1 MKPKSRQP
9 ARNLKKKSGNDSRL
23 PAIDPRILRWI
34 IYGGLGVLVLFVLL
48 VRIRLLGIPLERD
61 EGEYAL
67 MGQLLLKGI
76 PPYEAAY
83 NMKLPGT
90 YYMYALLMAL
100 LGQTAVGVHLGLL
113 VVNLAS
119 IAGMFFIGR
128 RLAGEGLGLLAASL
142 FAYLSL
148 APNYFGF
155 AAHATH
161 FNALFSVL
169 GFLWLLRY
177 KDDQKRIDL
186 LVGGLFFG
194 LAFIMKQ
201 QAVFLLVFGFLAVAL
216 VDWPRRRSVPS
227 YLATLAMYGAML
239 ILPFLLVVLSAMAT
253 GTFDQ
258 FYHWTIAYAREYAG
272 TKTWAE
278 GMISLNSYYNKL
290 SNGMHLFWI
299 AGLAGFAMLFIP
311 AKLKPS
317 RILLLLYG
325 ILSMACVVPGLY
337 FRPHYFIVF
346 LPALALLGAVTL
358 YAIGEL
364 LRHIRI
370 PAAGLVPFLLL
381 LVILVSG
388 INKHKNYLFADG
400 PQKIC
405 RDMFGA
411 SNPFVE
417 SEAIGK
423 FIRDN
428 STPADRVAVL
438 GSEPQ
443 IYFYADRV
451 PATGFIY
458 AYPLMEN
465 QPYSQQMQQDM
476 IREIEA
482 SAPKFMVYVYSP
494 LSWLRKDGSSMDI
507 FNWHDNYKTAYNYVG
522 VVDLNPK
529 GPSVFK
535 WRDEMIGYQNQ
546 FDNRL
551 MIYERQ

>member
-1 MKPKSRQP
+1 MKSKSRPQ
-9 ARNLKKKSGNDSRL
+9 ARSAKTKVPSKTLASSL
-23 PAIDPRILRWI
+23 DPRVVRWI
-34 IYGGLGVLVLFVLL
+34 MYGSLGAIVLFVLL

-90 YYMYALLMAL
+90 YYLYAVLMAL
-100 LGQTAVGVHLGLL
+100 FGQTATGVHMGLL
-113 VVNLAS
+113 VVNLVS
-119 IAGMFFIGR
+119 IAGLFLIGR
-128 RLAGEGLGLLAASL
+128 RLAGDGLGLLSAAL
-142 FAYLSL
+142 FSYLSL

-161 FNALFSVL
+161 FNALFSIL
-169 GFLWLLRY
+169 GFLWYLRY
-177 KDDQKRIDL
+177 KDDGRRVDL
-186 LVGGLFFG
+186 LLGGLFFG

-216 VDWPRRRSVPS
+216 ADWPRRKSMPAYMV
-227 YLATLAMYGAML
+227 TLASYGVML
-239 ILPFLLVVLSAMAT
+239 ILPYILVVLATLVT
-253 GTFDQ
+253 GTYDQ
-258 FYHWTIAYAREYAG
+258 FIHWTLEYAREYAG
-272 TKTWAE
+272 SKTWSE
-278 GMISLNSYYNKL
+278 GMTSLNAYYNKL

-299 AGLAGFAMLFIP
+299 AGIAGFGMLFIP
-311 AKLKPS
+311 EKLRPY
-317 RILLLLYG
+317 RLPLLLYG
-325 ILSMACVVPGLY
+325 LLSLACVVPGLY

-346 LPALALLGAVTL
+346 LPALAILGAITL
-358 YAIGEL
+358 YSLGL
-364 LRHIRI
+364 LLQRFRI
-370 PAAGLVPFLLL
+370 PAAGLVPYLLAV
-381 LVILVSG
+381 VILLSG
-388 INKHKNYLFADG
+388 ISKHSQYLFTDA
-400 PQKIC
+400 PAKIC

-423 FIRDN
+423 FIRDH
-428 STPADRVAVL
+428 SAPEDRIAVL

-465 QPYSQQMQQDM
+465 QPYSQQMQLDM

-482 SAPKFMVYVYSP
+482 AAPKFIVYVYSP

-507 FNWHDNYKTAYNYVG
+507 FDWHDNYKTAYNYVG
-522 VVDLNPK
+522 VVDLNPR

-535 WRDEMIGYQNQ
+535 WRDEMIGYQTQ

-551 MIYERQ
+551 MIYERP